1 MASRPSFRPAA
12 GEIPDLPGVYR
23 FHDASSRVIY
33 VGKAK
38 SLRSRLSSYFADP
51 ATLHPRTLAMVSAA
65 AGVEWTVVAN
75 EVEAL
80 QLEYT
85 WIKQY
90 EPRFNV
96 RYRDDKSYP
105 YLAVT
110 VGDEFPRATVMRGA
124 KRPGVRYFGPYSHA
138 WAIRETV
145 DLLLRVFPIR
155 TCSSGVFSRAGQVGR
170 PCLLGYI
177 EKCSAP
183 CVGRISPEDHRALV
197 ADFLAFLEG
206 RTAPMLTRLDAEMRL
221 AAAEEDFERAARRRD
236 DIAALTR
243 ALERNT
249 MVLPDGT
256 DADVVG
262 MSIDPLQAAVQVFHV
277 RGGRVRGEHGFVV
290 DRVDDGDEAAL
301 VESFL
306 QQLYGG
312 DDGDAVPREIL
323 VPVLPTDADVA
334 EAWLSERRGA
344 SVRIKVPQR
353 GDKAVLAS
361 TAAANAEGLLTLH
374 KLRRAGDLTARAQ
387 ALEEVQQALDLR
399 EAPLR
404 IECLDISHLQ
414 GSDVVGSLVVFE
426 DGLART
432 SQYKRFSIKGFEG
445 ADDTRAVHEVVTRRF
460 RRYLDEQVESTDP
473 EAAIDLAAEAPVARR
488 SFAYPPQLLL
498 VDGGAPQVAAAQR
511 ALNELGIDDIA
522 VAGLAKRL
530 EEVWLP
536 GTSEPVIMPRSS
548 EGLFLLQRVRDE
560 AHRFAIAYQR
570 NRRGKRLVDSL
581 LDDVPGLGEVRR
593 KALMRRFGSLKALRA
608 ASLDEIAE
616 VPGIGPR
623 TAEAIRAALGNSP
636 TTPAINLT
644 TGEIIDD
651 DEPHE

>member
-1 MASRPSFRPAA
+1 VVRGAA
-12 GEIPDLPGVYR
+12 FAQPTSEIPEQPGVYR
-23 FHDASSRVIY
+23 FHDVHGRVIY

-38 SLRSRLSSYFADP
+38 NLRSRLSSYFAD
-51 ATLHPRTLAMVSAA
+51 ASTLHPRTLAMVQAA

-90 EPRFNV
+90 DPRFNV

-110 VGDEFPRATVMRGA
+110 VGEEFPRATVMRGA
-124 KRPGVRYFGPYSHA
+124 KRGGVKYFGPYAHA

-155 TCSSGVFSRAGQVGR
+155 TCSSGVFKRAGQVGR

-183 CVGRISPEDHRALV
+183 CVGRISAEEHRALV
-197 ADFLAFLEG
+197 GEFIAFLDG
-206 RTAPMLTRLDAEMRL
+206 RSAALLKRLESEML
-221 AAAEEDFERAARRRD
+221 AAAADEDFERAARRRD
-236 DIAALTR
+236 DIGALTR

-249 MVLPDGT
+249 MVFPDGT
-256 DADVVG
+256 DADVIG
-262 MSIDPLQAAVQVFHV
+262 ICADPLQAAVQVFHV

-290 DRVDDGDEAAL
+290 DRVDDGDESAL
-301 VESFL
+301 MESFL
-306 QQLYGG
+306 LQLYGG
-312 DDGDAVPREIL
+312 SDVDSVPREVL
-323 VPVLPTDADVA
+323 VPVLPPDWTTTAL
-334 EAWLSERRGA
+334 WLSQRRG
-344 SVRIKVPQR
+344 SQVQLKVPSR
-353 GDKAVLAS
+353 GDKKVLAD
-361 TAAANAEGLLTLH
+361 TALANATQLLSLN

-387 ALEEVQQALDLR
+387 ALEEVQEALAMSQ
-399 EAPLR
+399 APLR

-414 GSDVVGSLVVFE
+414 GTDVVGSLVVFE
-426 DGLART
+426 DGLPRNN
-432 SQYKRFSIKGFEG
+432 QYKRFSIKGFEG
-445 ADDTRAVHEVVTRRF
+445 SDDTRAVHEVVSRRF
-460 RRYLDEQVESTDP
+460 RRYLDDQVAATDP
-473 EAAIDLAAEAPVARR
+473 DVALEAGESPARK

-498 VDGGAPQVAAAQR
+498 VDGGAPQVAAAHR
-511 ALNELGIDDIA
+511 ALFELGIDDVA

-536 GTSEPVIMPRSS
+536 GQSDPVILARSS

-560 AHRFAIAYQR
+560 AHRFALAYQR
-570 NRRGKRLVDSL
+570 QKRGKRLIDSI
-581 LDDVPGLGEVRR
+581 LDEVPGLGEVRR

-623 TAEAIRAALGNSP
+623 TAESIRAILESN
-636 TTPAINLT
+636 PAGAVVNVT
-644 TGEIIDD
+644 TGEIL
-651 DEPHE
+651 EGEVL